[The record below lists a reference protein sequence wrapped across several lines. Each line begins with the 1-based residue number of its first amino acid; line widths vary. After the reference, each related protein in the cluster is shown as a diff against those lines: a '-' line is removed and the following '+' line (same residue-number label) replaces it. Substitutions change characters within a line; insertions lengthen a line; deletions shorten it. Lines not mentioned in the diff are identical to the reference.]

1 MSTVLV
7 ILSILLTLYWLV
19 LLGRII
25 LDLLLSMTGGRGLS
39 GLAIVY
45 GILYD

>member
-25 LDLLLSMTGGRGLS
+25 LDLLCRH
-39 GLAIVY
+39 
-45 GILYD
+45 